1 MNLIITI
8 YALLLTIL
16 SINSAGGQVFG
27 NWHNQLSKH
36 VIKAP
41 EASSITTTNSTP
53 IKYTEYPYKSSTY
66 QPYQAQARAAAVYD
80 QGSAQMLYQ
89 KNAQMQLPIASITK
103 LATALVILQHHQ
115 IDEIV
120 TIPDGIKLP
129 SDSEKVGLTPG
140 EKFRLDE
147 ALRIMLIPSANDM
160 AEALA
165 VWDSRSRED
174 FIVKMNQQA
183 KTWGLN
189 NTHFAN
195 PTGLDE
201 KDHYSSAQDLI
212 TIATIVLQ
220 NSQIREIS
228 ATSRYNAHNLTGKS
242 YTLVST
248 NKLLVYDYFKGLK
261 TGLTV
266 QAGQTLI
273 SLAEKSGH
281 SLIGVV
287 LNSPN
292 RFQESKNML
301 DWAFANY
308 TWK

>member
-1 MNLIITI
+1 MFT
-8 YALLLTIL
+8 
-16 SINSAGGQVFG
+16 
-27 NWHNQLSKH
+27 
-36 VIKAP
+36 
-41 EASSITTTNSTP
+41 
-53 IKYTEYPYKSSTY
+53 
-66 QPYQAQARAAAVYD
+66 
-80 QGSAQMLYQ
+80 
-89 KNAQMQLPIASITK
+89 
-103 LATALVILQHHQ
+103 
-115 IDEIV
+115 
-120 TIPDGIKLP
+120 
-129 SDSEKVGLTPG
+129 
-140 EKFRLDE
+140 FRK
-147 ALRIMLIPSANDM
+147 
-160 AEALA
+160 
-165 VWDSRSRED
+165 ED
-174 FIVKMNQQA
+174 FIIKMNQQA

-201 KDHYSSAQDLI
+201 NNHYSSAQDLV

-220 NSQIREIS
+220 NDQIRDIS
-228 ATSRYNAHNLTGKS
+228 ATSRYSARNLTGKQ

-248 NKLLVYDYFKGLK
+248 NKLLVYDYIKGLK
-261 TGLTV
+261 TGLTIE
-266 QAGQTLI
+266 AGQTLI